1 MEEMI
6 KVKAKDLANYINVA
20 PASISYM
27 KKKHFKRYELL
38 VLGYIQ
44 KMKIDDRSQK
54 HSI

>member
-1 MEEMI
+1 MEEI
-6 KVKAKDLANYINVA
+6 LKVRNKDLASYINVTN
-20 PASISYM
+20 ASISYM

-44 KMKIDDRSQK
+44 KMKIDDRSKK